1 MQVSGSRRCQMLKP
15 SCRNTTFVA
24 ALLMLS
30 WLGERAS
37 LLRPPL
43 RRQQCVQGGNSIRP
57 ACDGLPTR
65 VRLSA
70 TKMKE
75 EEGGEAATK
84 FPSSLPTSGPMQQ
97 IHDDAASLQPV
108 GVPSLTT
115 AFLLLNG
122 VAIIWG
128 SQHTVIKST
137 LEAFPTSSLNFWRFT
152 SSALFFVPSLAAVVA
167 GGGRGTSI
175 QGERERERV
184 LRGGLELGIYT
195 FLGFGFQ
202 SIGLETTSAS
212 RSAFLLYLNV
222 KFVPFLAAVIYK
234 REIPARVWGS
244 AALALAGTWLLST
257 DQGQGPFNSGD
268 AWCVLAALASAAFI
282 LRLEGISREVSSAS
296 ELTSVSSACV
306 ALLCG
311 LWAVG
316 DVLSGGG
323 ASGGGGGGG
332 GGGTDALTA
341 SILRP
346 FLDNPWPA
354 LYLGVVTTSIC
365 GWLQVQGQRRIS
377 AEKAAI
383 IYSMDPLYGA
393 AFSSYFLGERF
404 GPAGICG
411 GLCILAGVVLS
422 SLGAGAGSERDD
434 QALAGMGMEVKTE
447 LDA

>member
-1 MQVSGSRRCQMLKP
+1 MLRGVHSK
-15 SCRNTTFVA
+15 T
-24 ALLMLS
+24 
-30 WLGERAS
+30 
-37 LLRPPL
+37 RP
-43 RRQQCVQGGNSIRP
+43 GGIRP
-57 ACDGLPTR
+57 ICRGVYQL
-65 VRLSA
+65 LA
-70 TKMKE
+70 TNE
-75 EEGGEAATK
+75 EEAEASPHMGGAHA
-84 FPSSLPTSGPMQQ
+84 
-97 IHDDAASLQPV
+97 
-108 GVPSLTT
+108 PSLTT

-137 LEAFPTSSLNFWRFT
+137 LEAFPTSTLNFWRFL
-152 SSALFFVPSLAAVVA
+152 SSALFFVPSLVAVAVS
-167 GGGRGTSI
+167 GGGGATSD
-175 QGERERERV
+175 GERARV
-184 LRGGLELGIYT
+184 LRGGLELGVYT
-195 FLGFGFQ
+195 FLGFAFQ
-202 SIGLETTSAS
+202 SIGLETTTAS

-222 KFVPFLAAVIYK
+222 KFVPFLAAVVYK
-234 REIPARVWGS
+234 RDIPARVWGS

-268 AWCVLAALASAAFI
+268 AWCVLAALASAGFI

-296 ELTSVSSACV
+296 ELTSVSSLCV

-316 DVLSGGG
+316 DVLAAGSA
-323 ASGGGGGGG
+323 ASGGGGA
-332 GGGTDALTA
+332 TDALTA
-341 SILRP
+341 SILHP
-346 FLDNPWPA
+346 FFDNPWPA

-365 GWLQVQGQRRIS
+365 GWLQVQGQRQIP

-422 SLGAGAGSERDD
+422 SQGAVAGSEREGP
-434 QALAGMGMEVKTE
+434 QAMAMAVGAETEIEVKVNAE
-447 LDA
+447 MDVRL